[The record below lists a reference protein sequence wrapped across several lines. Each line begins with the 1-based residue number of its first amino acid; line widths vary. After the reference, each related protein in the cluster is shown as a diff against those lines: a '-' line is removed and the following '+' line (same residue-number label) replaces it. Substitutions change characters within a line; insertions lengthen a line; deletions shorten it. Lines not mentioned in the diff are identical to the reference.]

1 MSETLLQADTDTVQ
15 ELFQLVE
22 DSLTHA
28 KQAYTEL
35 AKEREEKVRLE
46 KVANEHRRIDS
57 NLVDRT
63 VSLLVRNN
71 YLDKDQQEKFA
82 AELASHPEN
91 ALKLVNRLVEISAPA
106 YSEGRGIPK
115 QASTHDAQEFSEDNS
130 AWLRVI
136 NDGA

>member
-1 MSETLLQADTDTVQ
+1 MSETLLQADADTVQ

-22 DSLTHA
+22 DSLTQA

-46 KVANEHRRIDS
+46 KVANARVPVDNS
-57 NLVDRT
+57 LVNRT
-63 VSLLVRNN
+63 VNILVRHN
-71 YLDKDQQEKFA
+71 YLDEEQREKFA
-82 AELASHPEN
+82 AELAARPEN
-91 ALKLVNRLVEISAPA
+91 ALKLLNRVIEISAPP

-115 QASTHDAQEFSEDNS
+115 QASEESTQDTSEDNS